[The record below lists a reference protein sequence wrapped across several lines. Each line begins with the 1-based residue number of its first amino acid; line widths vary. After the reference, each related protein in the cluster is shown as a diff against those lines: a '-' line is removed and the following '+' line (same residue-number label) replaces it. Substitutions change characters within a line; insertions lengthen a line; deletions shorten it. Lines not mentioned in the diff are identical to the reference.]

1 MKKYTLI
8 LFAAILMFTGCAK
21 EEAAI
26 NYQPTGQSIEISQ
39 SSDTYFID
47 GVLENNAFTAT
58 QRINYV
64 NKEQQPLS
72 ELYFHLYPNMYQNK
86 NMVEPAYM
94 KTMYPGG
101 FNKGGIEVYEVSVL
115 GVKLDTEIKDR
126 LLKINLD
133 NPLAPMDSLIITFKY
148 KTSLPNSLG
157 RMGYYNDCYNLTS
170 FYPVAAV
177 YDNGWQ
183 IDDYNYIGD
192 PFFTD
197 MADYHITLTLPENFT
212 VAATGEYTTTSEN
225 GMKSLKIDAYNV
237 REVAVVASPHLKMF
251 EENVDGISVRSY
263 AVDETYGR
271 EALSYAKDS
280 ISFYNNTFGKYPYS
294 QISVVGSEYFGGGME
309 YPNIVL
315 IAGNLYDEESKTD
328 LEWTVA
334 HEIAHQWWYGVVGS
348 NPIKDPYVDE
358 SLTEFSTLIY
368 TRSKYDENT
377 FNQLKNQYI
386 LSPYAKYKHLVSDG
400 KVHKNTPKFKS
411 SLELSMLVYIKG
423 SMMYIDMENIMGK
436 EKLCEIL
443 KSYYEKYAYSI
454 VSSDQLKNHIKE
466 SYEYDWDA
474 FFNKWL
480 YSTNV

>member
-1 MKKYTLI
+1 M
-8 LFAAILMFTGCAK
+8 
-21 EEAAI
+21 
-26 NYQPTGQSIEISQ
+26 
-39 SSDTYFID
+39 
-47 GVLENNAFTAT
+47 
-58 QRINYV
+58 
-64 NKEQQPLS
+64 
-72 ELYFHLYPNMYQNK
+72 
-86 NMVEPAYM
+86 
-94 KTMYPGG
+94 
-101 FNKGGIEVYEVSVL
+101 
-115 GVKLDTEIKDR
+115 
-126 LLKINLD
+126 
-133 NPLAPMDSLIITFKY
+133 
-148 KTSLPNSLG
+148 
-157 RMGYYNDCYNLTS
+157 
-170 FYPVAAV
+170 
-177 YDNGWQ
+177 
-183 IDDYNYIGD
+183 
-192 PFFTD
+192 
-197 MADYHITLTLPENFT
+197 
-212 VAATGEYTTTSEN
+212 
-225 GMKSLKIDAYNV
+225 
-237 REVAVVASPHLKMF
+237 
-251 EENVDGISVRSY
+251 RSY

-280 ISFYNNTFGKYPYS
+280 ISFYNNTFGKYPYP

-309 YPNIVL
+309 YPNLVL

-443 KSYYEKYAYSI
+443 KSYYI
-454 VSSDQLKNHIKE
+454 
-466 SYEYDWDA
+466 
-474 FFNKWL
+474 
-480 YSTNV
+480 